1 MYRSESLLTIGFG
14 MAGSVRA
21 IARSRRATARRF

>member
-14 MAGSVRA
+14 TTGRVRA
-21 IARSRRATARRF
+21 IARSRRATAGRL